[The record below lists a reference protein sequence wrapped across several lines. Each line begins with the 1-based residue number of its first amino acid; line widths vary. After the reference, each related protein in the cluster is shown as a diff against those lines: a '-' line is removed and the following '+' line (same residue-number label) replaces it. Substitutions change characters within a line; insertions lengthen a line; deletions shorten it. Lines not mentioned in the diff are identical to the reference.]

1 MITLHNML
9 HVPNVDAHYFS
20 ITVLL
25 EKGGKIIFKD
35 KGFII
40 SVGNRDLAVGYM
52 KHRLF

>member
-1 MITLHNML
+1 MITLHNVL
-9 HVPNVDAHYFS
+9 HVLNVDAHYFL